1 MDDINITSSDK
12 IRTIIY
18 NKKKSMK
25 NGILKKEHLMFVT
38 ILALALGIR
47 QLAMSL
53 IVSFV
58 APYTQSLL
66 YGTLAMGGIALG
78 IFSLTQGIFQV
89 PFGALCD
96 KVGSKFVVLLGLGIL
111 IIGLILSCV
120 SNNAYV
126 YIISRALQGS
136 GAITSA
142 SYAWISKTVDFEE
155 RADSISF
162 VGAAI
167 GLASAISLG
176 GGPIFIS
183 FVSVRMLYVI
193 STILV
198 IIVFFLVLIFLKEDK
213 DKKIVRTKK
222 DVKGESALS
231 YLKKL
236 FSQKEFISYM
246 IIAFVGN
253 YIGLASFFIIPEYL
267 RVTLGQNY
275 MWEVLTPSVLIS
287 IIIMR
292 LSTKYIKKGLIKNIV
307 LVSAIFM
314 VIGVILMFS
323 RNENSFIIF
332 FEGVFVF
339 AAYTIF
345 SALTPTLINSI
356 AKNEF
361 RGLLN
366 GIMNG
371 FSYIG
376 SFLGATITGILWG
389 SHLYIAL
396 SLVLVFSIVV
406 VLIAIF
412 IINNNINLKS
422 NSR

>member
-1 MDDINITSSDK
+1 MYYIN
-12 IRTIIY
+12 Y
-18 NKKKSMK
+18 
-25 NGILKKEHLMFVT
+25 
-38 ILALALGIR
+38 
-47 QLAMSL
+47 
-53 IVSFV
+53 
-58 APYTQSLL
+58 
-66 YGTLAMGGIALG
+66 
-78 IFSLTQGIFQV
+78 
-89 PFGALCD
+89 
-96 KVGSKFVVLLGLGIL
+96 
-111 IIGLILSCV
+111 SC
-120 SNNAYV
+120 NY
-126 YIISRALQGS
+126 
-136 GAITSA
+136 
-142 SYAWISKTVDFEE
+142 
-155 RADSISF
+155 SI
-162 VGAAI
+162 
-167 GLASAISLG
+167 
-176 GGPIFIS
+176 
-183 FVSVRMLYVI
+183 
-193 STILV
+193 
-198 IIVFFLVLIFLKEDK
+198 FLVLIFLKEDK
-213 DKKIVRTKK
+213 DKKIVRTNK

-231 YLKKL
+231 YVKRL

-292 LSTKYIKKGLIKNIV
+292 LSKKGLIKNIV
-307 LVSAIFM
+307 LMSAIFM

-323 RNENSFIIF
+323 RNENLFIIF
-332 FEGVFVF
+332 FEGVFMF

-345 SALTPTLINSI
+345 SALTPTLINNI

-412 IINNNINLKS
+412 IINNINLKS